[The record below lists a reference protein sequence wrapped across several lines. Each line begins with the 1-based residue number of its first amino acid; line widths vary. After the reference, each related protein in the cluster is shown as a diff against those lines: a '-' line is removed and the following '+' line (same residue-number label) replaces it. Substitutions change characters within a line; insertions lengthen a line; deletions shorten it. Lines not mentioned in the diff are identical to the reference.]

1 VRVGPHGPA
10 AASGSQPKSDAPKPD
25 RFKRV
30 PVAEAWCVVIDEDE
44 LVNCTRLN
52 AAGRPA
58 RADTVSIE
66 LGAIADD
73 GRHWDLW
80 QSRTISRNSS
90 RSGSSNALPR
100 SSGIASVRRRRLSS
114 GTKRPASNGFRLI
127 RQVTAGHH
135 RLGSTAVADAPAQ
148 WFGAPAQ
155 PVGRPAAARGARLVR
170 GRRETP
176 NRPPAI
182 LSAPEHPRR
191 RHHLPAVEPLQPH
204 CWTESPLP
212 GPPTPRL

>member
-1 VRVGPHGPA
+1 
-10 AASGSQPKSDAPKPD
+10 
-25 RFKRV
+25 
-30 PVAEAWCVVIDEDE
+30 
-44 LVNCTRLN
+44 
-52 AAGRPA
+52 
-58 RADTVSIE
+58 
-66 LGAIADD
+66 
-73 GRHWDLW
+73 
-80 QSRTISRNSS
+80 
-90 RSGSSNALPR
+90 
-100 SSGIASVRRRRLSS
+100 
-114 GTKRPASNGFRLI
+114 
-127 RQVTAGHH
+127 
-135 RLGSTAVADAPAQ
+135 VADAPAQ

-212 GPPTPRL
+212 GPPLRACKRTLGESVALRAPTDRMVNGYRELHRHVVDRVDEGRGGRPVDRPVSLVVSPSRLWSGRKTRKAREPHAFAVSRLRFLPARSPRAGGRRELPREVSTLSAQNTPSGQAPTARR